1 MVVAFFQVFVCLV
14 LFSACTFS
22 LFSVQATFDPF
33 GGSSSGIDGASRKG
47 AFAHNDSFSKFDP
60 FAAFGSTTQNS
71 VSYFVQFFNISFI
84 SFSSFARR
92 SFFSFISA
100 PLK

>member
-1 MVVAFFQVFVCLV
+1 MTFRFVVGSEFFVSFL

-33 GGSSSGIDGASRKG
+33 GGSSSGFGGASRNG

-60 FAAFGSTTQNS
+60 FAAFGSTSQNS
-71 VSYFVQFFNISFI
+71 VSYFDQYFNISFI
-84 SFSSFARR
+84 SFSSFA
-92 SFFSFISA
+92 
-100 PLK
+100 